1 MTKKRRVTYSLD
13 DFRNAISAYRSKS
26 MTSVDASKK
35 FDVPESTIRK
45 HKNNAKN
52 YVGSGHPSLL
62 SIDQEQY
69 LVILL
74 KELESIGIRLTKTTL
89 SKIAGDF
96 IRAVNKQNS
105 DNISDPSR
113 HWFFNFFKRNADKI
127 KMKKEIKLEKVRLNG
142 FTEEVRVGWFNK
154 LKNIFDINNLH
165 VRPAQIWNCD
175 ESGFSDETQCEY
187 VCVPAE
193 TKFAFEQS
201 GGSGKAFTT
210 ILLCT
215 SASGDVIPPFV
226 IYAAKAVNS
235 LWCSGGAPGT
245 TYKCSES
252 GWISEG
258 LFTEWFKSCFLER
271 TKHIDRPLLLVMDSH
286 PTHINIDVIELA
298 IKNKVILLCL
308 PPHSTHALQPLD
320 VVTLSS
326 AKKFWKKIVSKYF
339 SRSNR
344 KTIRKIDFPSLLK
357 YLMEEAFT
365 KRQCVSGFARC
376 GLWPF
381 DGDVMKEKVAKKDHP
396 SKFSSST
403 SINALENVSNN
414 VVSETSVQTSIDP
427 PRNIN
432 ALQTSKSIDAT
443 LHMDNGNN
451 LSVSNIE
458 FSQES
463 EKVTH
468 QAVTNTGPRSMPAST
483 KTMALYSLDDPVSI
497 FNYPLTTAS
506 STTWDENTCSVWT
519 DTDGVWSS
527 RITARIIMPVEDNE
541 GYGLNSPDNKR
552 TLTNPD
558 YPTNKFMKYN
568 NDFKSLNS
576 SDEIYQLHGEPEKT
590 FHELTSVPIEI
601 PPFSPTSAVRS
612 IVTSC
617 LQEIQPPPP
626 TPVVN
631 KRVRAERRYGEE
643 ITSGS
648 LLQELKDKKAVKVA
662 KAAKVKRPRGAPKKT
677 KTSTDATDSDSLPQL
692 L

>member
-35 FDVPESTIRK
+35 FGV
-45 HKNNAKN
+45 
-52 YVGSGHPSLL
+52 
-62 SIDQEQY
+62 QE
-69 LVILL
+69 
-74 KELESIGIRLTKTTL
+74 
-89 SKIAGDF
+89 
-96 IRAVNKQNS
+96 
-105 DNISDPSR
+105 SDPSR

-201 GGSGKAFTT
+201 GGSGKAFTP

-271 TKHIDRPLLLVMDSH
+271 TKHIDRPLLLVMDRH

-339 SRSNR
+339 FRSNR

-357 YLMEEAFT
+357 NLMEEAFT
-365 KRQCVSGFARC
+365 KRQCISGFARC

-432 ALQTSKSIDAT
+432 ALQTSKSI
-443 LHMDNGNN
+443 
-451 LSVSNIE
+451 E
-458 FSQES
+458 
-463 EKVTH
+463 
-468 QAVTNTGPRSMPAST
+468 SMPAST

-568 NDFKSLNS
+568 NGFKSLNS

-601 PPFSPTSAVRS
+601 PSFSPTSAVRS

-617 LQEIQPPPP
+617 LQ
-626 TPVVN
+626 
-631 KRVRAERRYGEE
+631 
-643 ITSGS
+643 
-648 LLQELKDKKAVKVA
+648 
-662 KAAKVKRPRGAPKKT
+662 
-677 KTSTDATDSDSLPQL
+677 
-692 L
+692 